1 MNSKK
6 LGNFGER
13 IAQRY
18 LKNKGY
24 QILDRNYFFRIPGS
38 PQKGEIDIVAKKGDI
53 ISFFEVKASTD
64 PINGILPEE
73 KVDFKKQKKLIKTAE
88 TWLMKNKLPLDS
100 KWQLDVI
107 SIKIDLSCK
116 KAKIRHFENIIR

>member
-13 IAQRY
+13 IAQKY